1 MPKWLVWVAFAGLGV
16 WLLAG
21 IRVIMDRYHLVDG
34 VIQLSEIGGR
44 IFVAVLAAAV
54 LLLVVKA
61 LDRK

>member
-1 MPKWLVWVAFAGLGV
+1 MPRWLVWIAFVGLGI

-21 IRVIMDRYHLVDG
+21 IRVTMDRYHRIDG

-44 IFVAVLAAAV
+44 VFIAVLAAGV

-61 LDRK
+61 LDK